1 MAAVSD
7 TTTLEQMW
15 ANFCKEPVSE
25 YPTFCGPDSL
35 SCNSLTA
42 VVADQP
48 QTTPDGM
55 GGCVLQVPTLVKT
68 SGKLDLA
75 SVQFSRSV
83 MSDSLRPHESQHARP
98 PCPSPTP
105 GVHSDPRPSSQ

>member
-1 MAAVSD
+1 MAAVLD

-25 YPTFCGPDSL
+25 YPRVCGPDSL

-48 QTTPDGM
+48 
-55 GGCVLQVPTLVKT
+55 
-68 SGKLDLA
+68 
-75 SVQFSRSV
+75 
-83 MSDSLRPHESQHARP
+83 
-98 PCPSPTP
+98 
-105 GVHSDPRPSSQ
+105 

>member
-1 MAAVSD
+1 MAAVLD

-55 GGCVLQVPTLVKT
+55 GGCVLQVPTLVNKI
-68 SGKLDLA
+68 KNVLFFCVCFLCMYD
-75 SVQFSRSV
+75 V
-83 MSDSLRPHESQHARP
+83 
-98 PCPSPTP
+98 
-105 GVHSDPRPSSQ
+105 